1 MYVIGR
7 TFLALSH
14 SFCQR
19 KMKLNHKW
27 FFFCLWVMCL
37 IVDSNG
43 RRKKKHK
50 NRSNHKPEL
59 NYSHSFVSSTWK
71 CDRAR
76 TPKYVATRSPLHFL
90 GQIHDAYCCWL
101 AVFGFARFARLFSDS
116 KVLGILFVLF
126 VLCVLALRCFDCFS
140 FFYAW
145 NAVVTGF
152 DLVGWLVCFSLAL
165 EPLLPSSMNRI
176 YYKYQPLDGIS
187 YGFSYCIWM
196 YSYSMSWSLLI
207 WIYLCGQFIDVIE
220 EARMRRRDSFPFCFH
235 QLHAFLFQCY
245 AAFFFRVCYSRQS
258 ISQKENWNTVIDL
271 TLNSKP
277 ISTNE

>member
-27 FFFCLWVMCL
+27 FFFSPVGYVFNCGLEWKK
-37 IVDSNG
+37 
-43 RRKKKHK
+43 KKKHK

-59 NYSHSFVSSTWK
+59 NYSHFFVSSTWK

-101 AVFGFARFARLFSDS
+101 AVFGFARFVRLFSDS

-126 VLCVLALRCFDCFS
+126 VLCVLALRCCFDCFS
-140 FFYAW
+140 F
-145 NAVVTGF
+145 
-152 DLVGWLVCFSLAL
+152 
-165 EPLLPSSMNRI
+165 
-176 YYKYQPLDGIS
+176 
-187 YGFSYCIWM
+187 
-196 YSYSMSWSLLI
+196 
-207 WIYLCGQFIDVIE
+207 YLCVKCSCDWI
-220 EARMRRRDSFPFCFH
+220 
-235 QLHAFLFQCY
+235 
-245 AAFFFRVCYSRQS
+245 
-258 ISQKENWNTVIDL
+258 
-271 TLNSKP
+271 
-277 ISTNE
+277 